1 MTLNTLTSQANLMP
15 ASGRGN
21 SLELALKV
29 SELRYRRLF
38 ETAQDGI
45 LILDANTG
53 KIIDVNPFL
62 LDLLD
67 YPFESII
74 GLQLWEIGLFE
85 DIAANQAAFEKLR
98 TEEYIRYEN
107 HPLRTKA
114 GKQIQVEF
122 VSNVYFVGS
131 DKVIQCNIRDIRAR
145 AEFQAASKSHADT
158 LELAAR
164 AREKVIAV
172 FSHELRTPLAA
183 ISSMIDVLEMG
194 HGAVGMPDK
203 RELPPPF
210 DKSALAFIRRNVQ
223 GLVRLVTELLEFTHI
238 ADEASGLEF
247 VKVDAHEV
255 IRFALKNLESQQ
267 KGAGI
272 GIDLQLQAVHSHI
285 RGDSGKLEQILSNL
299 IGNALKFTPKG
310 GKISIVTRNEASSKL
325 VIEVSDTGIGI
336 PADALSRIFSPFEQG
351 DSSIHRRYG
360 GLGLGLSIARTLV
373 KAHRGTLEVESEGS
387 GQGAKF
393 TARFKIDDSPF
404 GEGTKTDIPSAAN
417 AAGLR
422 ILLVEDHKD
431 ARRCLCTLLESRGY
445 QVQSAKNAQTA
456 LELNDSHDFD
466 LLITDIRLPDGNGL
480 ELLQKMRPSAP
491 DLQAIAISGYGMP
504 QDILNTKAAGFLAH
518 LVKPVEI
525 SEVQAAIE
533 TLCFKAKAPLL
544 YDDHNTNRIAR
555 YAQSPQAE
563 LVNRGKNG
571 DRI

>member
-21 SLELALKV
+21 SLELALEV

-38 ETAQDGI
+38 ESAQDGI

-172 FSHELRTPLAA
+172 LSHELRTPLAA
-183 ISSMIDVLEMG
+183 ISSMIDVLELG

-203 RELPPPF
+203 RELPPLF

-223 GLVRLVTELLEFTHI
+223 SLVRLVNELLDFTHV
-238 ADEASGLEF
+238 ANEALGLKLL
-247 VKVDAHEV
+247 KVDAHEV
-255 IRFALKNLESQQ
+255 IRLALKNLESRQDRTR
-267 KGAGI
+267 I
-272 GIDLQLQAVHSHI
+272 GIDLRLQARHSHI
-285 RGDSGKLEQILSNL
+285 RGDALKLEQVLSNL
-299 IGNALKFTPKG
+299 IGNALKFTPQG
-310 GKISIVTRNEASSKL
+310 GKVSIFTRNEPGGKL

-336 PADALSRIFSPFEQG
+336 PADAFSRIFSPFEQG
-351 DSSIHRRYG
+351 DPSIHSRYG
-360 GLGLGLSIARTLV
+360 GLGLGLSIARTLT
-373 KAHRGTLEVESEGS
+373 KAHGGSLEVESEGR
-387 GQGAKF
+387 GRGAKF
-393 TARFKIDDSPF
+393 TARFQIGGSVSDLTAQDPLQRETSPRP
-404 GEGTKTDIPSAAN
+404 GTETSVATSINSKTPK
-417 AAGLR
+417 L
-422 ILLVEDHKD
+422 
-431 ARRCLCTLLESRGY
+431 
-445 QVQSAKNAQTA
+445 
-456 LELNDSHDFD
+456 
-466 LLITDIRLPDGNGL
+466 
-480 ELLQKMRPSAP
+480 
-491 DLQAIAISGYGMP
+491 
-504 QDILNTKAAGFLAH
+504 
-518 LVKPVEI
+518 
-525 SEVQAAIE
+525 
-533 TLCFKAKAPLL
+533 
-544 YDDHNTNRIAR
+544 
-555 YAQSPQAE
+555 
-563 LVNRGKNG
+563 
-571 DRI
+571 